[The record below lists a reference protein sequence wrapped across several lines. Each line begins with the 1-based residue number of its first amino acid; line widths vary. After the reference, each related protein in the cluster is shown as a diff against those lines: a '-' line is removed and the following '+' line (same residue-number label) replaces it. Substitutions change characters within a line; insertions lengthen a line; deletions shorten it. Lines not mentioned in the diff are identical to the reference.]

1 MLSLLKEEEILKNGA
16 VKKCLEGMHE
26 SESAKKNKR
35 ERSVTLFVRDV
46 SERGYI
52 IKELVKEVYVK
63 KSK

>member
-1 MLSLLKEEEILKNGA
+1 MNLRVLN
-16 VKKCLEGMHE
+16 
-26 SESAKKNKR
+26 NKR
-35 ERSVTLFVRDV
+35 ERSVTLLFVRDV

>member
-1 MLSLLKEEEILKNGA
+1 MLSLLKEEEILKNGT
-16 VKKCLEGMHE
+16 VMTCLEGTHE

-35 ERSVTLFVRDV
+35 ERSFTLFVRDV

>member
-1 MLSLLKEEEILKNGA
+1 MNLRVLN
-16 VKKCLEGMHE
+16 
-26 SESAKKNKR
+26 NKR
-35 ERSVTLFVRDV
+35 ERSVTLFVREV

>member
-1 MLSLLKEEEILKNGA
+1 MNLRVLN
-16 VKKCLEGMHE
+16 
-26 SESAKKNKR
+26 NKR